1 LAKQQPYSRRELTRL
16 RNGWLRRNRG
26 VVATVAAIALGIL
39 AGSTALAVTFA
50 GDSRFAWYL
59 LGVVQAAV
67 IAICLHFLYAGFL
80 AGERDAMR
88 HLRGAWGEENT
99 STELEAAKRR
109 RVIWGW
115 VDGISL
121 QAGDIDH
128 VVVTRRG
135 GVVVIDSKWR
145 NRANAQEALD
155 MAAAVKKVRV
165 RAEAVTRTV
174 VSSER
179 RARHRASGGSV
190 VIRPAV
196 VSWGAEQHRLPN
208 GVAHVDGIDFVAGSH
223 LRKWLRSLEGDE
235 VSKDAAAELV
245 RLLEQLRARV
255 SASEPKIGDVTRTS

>member
-1 LAKQQPYSRRELTRL
+1 MAVSVSLEWSTMAKQQPYSRRELTRL
-16 RNGWLRRNRG
+16 RNDWLRRKRG
-26 VVATVAAIALGIL
+26 MVAVVVAIALGVL
-39 AGSTALAVTFA
+39 ALVTAAAVAFM
-50 GDSRFAWYL
+50 GDSRLTWYV
-59 LGVVQAAV
+59 LGLVHAAG
-67 IAICLHFLYAGFL
+67 IGICLHSLNAAFL

-99 STELEAAKRR
+99 STVLETSKRR

-145 NRANAQEALD
+145 NQANAQDALD
-155 MAAAVKKVRV
+155 MAAAVKKVRL

-174 VSSER
+174 IGSE
-179 RARHRASGGSV
+179 RARHRASGGPV

-196 VSWGAEQHRLPN
+196 VLWGAEQHRLPH
-208 GVAHVDGIDFVAGSH
+208 GVARADGIDFVAGRH
-223 LRKWLRSLEGDE
+223 LRKWLRGLEGDD
-235 VSKDAAAELV
+235 VSKEAATELV
-245 RLLEQLRARV
+245 KLLEQFRAKA
-255 SASEPKIGDVTRTS
+255 SAS

>member
-1 LAKQQPYSRRELTRL
+1 MAKQQPYSRRELARL
-16 RNGWLRRNRG
+16 RNDWLRRYRG
-26 VVATVAAIALGIL
+26 LVATVAAIALGV
-39 AGSTALAVTFA
+39 LAVATAATVTFV

-59 LGVVQAAV
+59 LGVVHAAG
-67 IAICLHFLYAGFL
+67 ICICLHFLNAAFL

-109 RVIWGW
+109 RVIWDW

-145 NRANAQEALD
+145 NQANAQDALD
-155 MAAAVKKVRV
+155 MAAAVKKVRM

-174 VSSER
+174 ISSER
-179 RARHRASGGSV
+179 RARHRASGGPV

-196 VSWGAEQHRLPN
+196 VLWGAEQHRLPN
-208 GVAHVDGIDFVAGSH
+208 GVARVDGIDFVAGRH
-223 LRKWLRSLEGDE
+223 LRKWLRGLEGDD
-235 VSKDAAAELV
+235 VTKDAAAELV
-245 RLLEQLRARV
+245 KLLEQFRATAL
-255 SASEPKIGDVTRTS
+255 ASEPKIGA